1 VVIRSRRS
9 AILAVALLSTSL
21 ASLAAP
27 QWALAA
33 PPGVPPPATDTSAGV
48 AAAAAADTAAAD
60 TAPGADASGDV
71 HTAIVGGTPAA
82 PTAWPFMVALLDARI
97 PDPLEAQFCG
107 GVVVAPTWVVT
118 AAHCLEGLTPQSMQ
132 VLSGTTQLVSGAGE
146 RIAVR
151 QLLTHPNWNPATNLG
166 DLGLVQLSRAL
177 TTIAPVRLASPQDAA
192 LSAVDVEVTAV
203 GWGSTDARGSTFP
216 PDLREVRFRI
226 LPASACGA
234 SLGRSFVVGEMLC
247 GGTDRLNTCAGDSGG
262 PLLARTTTGVPVVVG
277 ITSFGPC
284 DAPAAYSRVAG
295 LSAWVASTTGIQTVP
310 ATVAVA
316 GRPGGDGAWTVR
328 SDGAVT
334 SFGSAPP
341 FGPLGVLAQPA
352 VGAAPS
358 PTGSGLWLVARDG
371 GIFGLGDATF
381 FGSTGNLRLNQP
393 IVGMSAIP
401 SGRGYWLV
409 AADGGIFSFGEA
421 RFAGSTGDLR
431 LNQPVVGMA
440 RTPTGQGYWLV
451 ASDGGIFSFGDA
463 TFFGS
468 TGNLRL
474 NQPIVGMAPTPSGRG
489 YWLVAADGGIF
500 SFGDAT
506 FLGAGTGVA
515 PGRVFAGMAATPTG
529 GGYWL
534 VATDGSLVSIGDASA
549 ARS

>member
-9 AILAVALLSTSL
+9 AIVAAALLGASLGPLAVPRAGS
-21 ASLAAP
+21 
-27 QWALAA
+27 AA
-33 PPGVPPPATDTSAGV
+33 PPPAPPPAAE
-48 AAAAAADTAAAD
+48 AAPEPPAAEAAPEPD
-60 TAPGADASGDV
+60 PGGPR
-71 HTAIVGGTPAA
+71 TAIVGGTPSA
-82 PTAWPFMVALLDARI
+82 PGAWPYVVALLDARI

-107 GVVVAPTWVVT
+107 GVVVAPTWIVT
-118 AAHCLEGLTPQSMQ
+118 AAHCLEGLTPPSVH
-132 VLSGTTQLVSGAGE
+132 VLAGTSRLAPGSGE
-146 RIAVR
+146 RVAVR

-166 DLGLVQLSRAL
+166 DVGLVQVSRAVANP
-177 TTIAPVRLASPQDAA
+177 TAVRLASPQDTA

-203 GWGSTDARGSTFP
+203 GWGSTDAAGSAFP
-216 PDLREVRFRI
+216 RELREVRFRI

-247 GGTDRLNTCAGDSGG
+247 GGSDRTNTCAGDSGG
-262 PLLARTTTGVPVVVG
+262 PLLAGTPAGIPVVVG

-284 DAPAAYSRVAG
+284 DGPAAYSRVAG

-316 GRPGGDGAWTVR
+316 GRPNGDGAWTVR

-341 FGPLGVLAQPA
+341 FGPLATPAQPA

-358 PTGSGLWLVARDG
+358 PSGTGLWIVARDG
-371 GIFGLGDATF
+371 GIFTLGDAAF

-393 IVGMSAIP
+393 IVGMAATP
-401 SGRGYWLV
+401 TGRGYWLV

-421 RFAGSTGDLR
+421 HFAGSTGDLR

-440 RTPTGQGYWLV
+440 RTPTGGGYWLV
-451 ASDGGIFSFGDA
+451 AADGGIFSFGDA
-463 TFFGS
+463 AFFGS

-474 NQPIVGMAPTPSGRG
+474 NQPIVGMAATPTGGG
-489 YWLVAADGGIF
+489 YWLVGADGGVF
-500 SFGDAT
+500 SFGDAV
-506 FLGAGTGVA
+506 FHGAGTAAA
-515 PGRVFAGMAATPTG
+515 PGRLFAGMAATPTG
-529 GGYWL
+529 GGYWM
-534 VATDGSLVSIGDASA
+534 AAIDGALVSRGDASA
-549 ARS
+549 ARSSRSVES